1 MQTDIELQQI
11 LESDVVP
18 PHVVAKLENLKPDT
32 CCRHRSWGIGQVK
45 EWNPTLNQIIIDFR
59 DKPGHAME
67 FGYAADSLTSLAD
80 NHVDAKV
87 LVALD
92 EVKEMAKSDVTGLM
106 KMAVGSLGKLATAE
120 RIELSLVPEVI
131 EPADWKKFWDGAKRA
146 MKKDPHFEVP
156 SKRSECITLHDQPQ
170 DIKATLVST
179 FNKAKGV
186 KAKALALEN
195 IMKVW
200 KEIDDMEF
208 LAEAETTIDTLLKK
222 VPKSQVASAIELS
235 LVREE
240 LLDIAGKELNEDS
253 WGIAKFLPSDVKQMT
268 GLMEKLPA
276 LKQARVLAR
285 ARRNMGDQWP
295 ELFLDLLPFAS
306 GKMGQAIIQAF
317 EDEGR
322 ADEVL
327 FTIQRLIRERNLS
340 PDFMIY
346 ICKNRNGFFEKLV
359 DTQFILAIIS
369 AIEFDQMGGIKK
381 ATRLADLILT
391 DKKVLKDLLSKSSDE
406 EVRDITRAILLSPA
420 FEELDKRSLLA
431 AMVKLYPF
439 IQPMIV
445 GDRENSEDEDSSPLI
460 VSWDSL
466 RVRQKELEEIVN
478 HKIPQNSREIAIAR
492 SYGDLRENAE
502 FKAAKE
508 MQTILMRRKA
518 ELEIMLTQA
527 QGTDFKEV
535 DTTEV
540 NIGTT
545 VTISYLASGQKTA
558 YTVLGAWDSAPEKGI
573 ISYMTPVAMALAKH
587 KIGDVVEVPQEEG
600 SEAQKVKIEAIE
612 PYTK

>member
-1 MQTDIELQQI
+1 MQTDTELQQI
-11 LESDVVP
+11 LESDEIPPEVVS
-18 PHVVAKLENLKPDT
+18 KLEQLKPNT
-32 CCRHRSWGIGQVK
+32 CCMHRSWGIGQVK
-45 EWNPTLNQIIIDFR
+45 EWNPTLNQMIIDFR
-59 DKPGHAME
+59 GKSGHAMD
-67 FGYAADSLTSLAD
+67 FDYAASSLKSLPD
-80 NHVDAKV
+80 NHIDAKV
-87 LVALD
+87 LVAVD
-92 EVKEMAKSDVTGLM
+92 EVKSMIEDDVLGLM
-106 KMAVGSLGKLATAE
+106 RMAVTSHGKQATAE
-120 RIELSLVPEVI
+120 RIEESLVPEAM
-131 EPADWKKFWDGAKRA
+131 EAAKWKKFWDGAKRA
-146 MKKDPHFEVP
+146 MKKDPHFDVP
-156 SKRSECITLHDQPQ
+156 SKRTECIVLHDEPQ
-170 DIKATLVST
+170 DIKDVLVAV

-186 KAKALALEN
+186 KAKAAALEN

-208 LAEAETTIDTLLKK
+208 LAQAEETIDALLQK
-222 VPKSQVASAIELS
+222 VPKSQVASAIELA

-240 LLDIAGKELNEDS
+240 LMDIAGKEMGENA
-253 WGIAKFLPSDVKQMT
+253 WGLSKFLPSDVKQMV

-285 ARRNMGDQWP
+285 ARSNMGDQWP

-327 FTIQRLIRERNLS
+327 FTVQRLVRERNLS

-346 ICKNRNGFFEKLV
+346 ICKNRHGFFEKLI
-359 DTQFILAIIS
+359 DTQFILAIVS

-381 ATRLADLILT
+381 ATRLADLVLT
-391 DKKVLKDLLSKSSDE
+391 DKKLLKDLLSKSSDE

-439 IQPMIV
+439 VQPMIV
-445 GDRENSEDEDSSPLI
+445 GDRDDDDDDAAPLI
-460 VSWDSL
+460 VSWESL

-478 HKIPQNSREIAIAR
+478 HKIPQNSREIGIAR

-527 QGTDFKEV
+527 QGTDFKDA
-535 DTTEV
+535 DTSEV

-545 VTISYLASGQKTA
+545 VKLTDLGKNEAVIYTI
-558 YTVLGAWDSAPEKGI
+558 LGAWDSAPEKGI
-573 ISYMTPVAMALAKH
+573 ISYMTPVAMALSKH
-587 KIGDVVEVPQEEG
+587 KVGDEVEIPQEGTEP
-600 SEAQKVKIEAIE
+600 QRVKINTIEA
-612 PYTK
+612 YVQ